1 MRLGD
6 DAVGQHARRF
16 RPIRHLSRDKNE
28 TVGFDRMT
36 ERGDRLRAAGDHVKF
51 QDIVL
56 TLQHGLVIEY
66 ALKQDSTKPFLD
78 GERFQQMSACYKTGN
93 GCK

>member
-1 MRLGD
+1 
-6 DAVGQHARRF
+6 
-16 RPIRHLSRDKNE
+16 
-28 TVGFDRMT
+28 
-36 ERGDRLRAAGDHVKF
+36 VKF

-78 GERFQQMSACYKTGN
+78 GERFQQMSACYKTGSD
-93 GCK
+93 CK